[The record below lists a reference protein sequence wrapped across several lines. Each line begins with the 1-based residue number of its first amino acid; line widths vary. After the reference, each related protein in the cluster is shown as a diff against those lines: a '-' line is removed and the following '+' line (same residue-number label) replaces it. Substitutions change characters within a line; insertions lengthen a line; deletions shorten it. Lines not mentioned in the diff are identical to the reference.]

1 MKFLTHLPAWLRNK
15 YFIAIAIFAVIML
28 FVDKNDLFSQAQ
40 KGRDEAALR
49 QSKEH
54 YVQEIKKLDQT
65 IEALSSDPK
74 AVEKLGRE
82 EHLLKKDNEEVFLVP
97 EKSDTRKN

>member
-15 YFIAIAIFAVIML
+15 YFIAIAVFAVIML

-40 KGRDEAALR
+40 KARDEAALG

-54 YVQEIKKLDQT
+54 YAQEIKKLDQT
-65 IEALSSDPK
+65 IEALSSDQK
-74 AVEKLGRE
+74 AVERLARE

-97 EKSDTRKN
+97 EKSDTPKN